1 MKKAS
6 KKPVTSTSKKRVG
19 TNNKAAKKTPKAAPV
34 KEKALKTSGIQKQ
47 YLKSKPVCK
56 VTFKLPKAAALGARV
71 VSIVGDFNNWSI
83 SENKMEKLK
92 NGDFKLTLSL
102 SCNREY
108 QFRYLIDANRWE
120 NDWFADKYI
129 PNEHGSDDSVVIIK
143 DNNC

>member
-6 KKPVTSTSKKRVG
+6 KKSVVSKSRKKISAASTP
-19 TNNKAAKKTPKAAPV
+19 AKKTAKAKPV
-34 KEKALKTSGIQKQ
+34 TVSGIKKQ
-47 YLKSKPVCK
+47 YMKAKPVCK
-56 VTFKLPKAAALGARV
+56 VTFRLPKEAASGAQV

-83 SENKMEKLK
+83 NENKMEKLK

-102 SCNREY
+102 PCNREY
-108 QFRYLIDANRWE
+108 QFRYLIDADRWE

-129 PNEHGSDDSVVIIK
+129 PNAYGSDDSVVVIE